1 MICSESPPPP
11 QVPDGIFKL
20 GSPDSKLRVSPIL
33 SGCPAIM
40 GLAQSSP
47 GRLSKRVP
55 TTVPLEAICSLSYC
69 SLLGTLDFLTST
81 TERGHQGQ
89 DELPD
94 LGKPT
99 FLNRKKTRQPQNP
112 PTPPE
117 CTVPS

>member
-1 MICSESPPPP
+1 MMCSESPPPP
-11 QVPDGIFKL
+11 QVPDGMLKL
-20 GSPDSKLRVSPIL
+20 GSPDSKLRVSPAL

-40 GLAQSSP
+40 GQAQPSS
-47 GRLSKRVP
+47 GCLSKRVP

-81 TERGHQGQ
+81 TERGHQEQ

-94 LGKPT
+94 LGETHFSKQ
-99 FLNRKKTRQPQNP
+99 KKTHQPQNP

>member
-33 SGCPAIM
+33 SGCPEIM

-94 LGKPT
+94 LGETHFSK
-99 FLNRKKTRQPQNP
+99 
-112 PTPPE
+112 
-117 CTVPS
+117 